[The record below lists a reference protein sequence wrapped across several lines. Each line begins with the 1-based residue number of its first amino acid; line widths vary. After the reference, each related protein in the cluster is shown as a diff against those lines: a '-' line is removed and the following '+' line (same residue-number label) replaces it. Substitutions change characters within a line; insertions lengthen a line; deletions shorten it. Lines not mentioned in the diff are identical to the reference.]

1 MILDEYTLTQFLG
14 KGTFGEVYLT
24 TKKDSNFLYA
34 TKRMSKDFVEDPKYL
49 KYFNNEIAI
58 LRKLH
63 HKNIVRLEEL
73 KKTANHYYVIMEY
86 CNGGT
91 LTECLEKYKNIHH
104 SPITEEI
111 VQHIMRQIVSAINY
125 IHDLRIIHRDLK
137 LDNILVKFENE
148 TDKKDLNLLK
158 SEVKIIDFG
167 FAAYKTQTGL
177 LQTAIGSPMNMDPLI
192 LKKFNM
198 GGVGNKE
205 LGYDEKADIWSL
217 GTLCYQMLIGHC
229 AFDAYNMKELVSK
242 VEEGTYKVPTNLSK
256 EVVSF
261 LNAMLQYNP
270 EKRMKAS
277 ELIKHAFLIKNISD
291 FTRID
296 MNKVSKKVY
305 GGELKINI
313 RENNTIWSIFNEDD
327 EKMLNNI
334 PGAFFPTETPISE
347 SQYLDNFNPN
357 NENSGNMISKEPFNL
372 EKNFIQ
378 NEFKSANSA
387 IIDKNFEFGKYNSSP
402 MPETIQNEN
411 NNIQNILNNSNQ
423 QIYKTPIKN
432 IAPNPNLQNN
442 ININQNIPR
451 TAQIP
456 QLRQNGQINGN
467 NMNAITRK
475 LENGQIVN
483 MNQIQPLG
491 QIGAIPNNQINMN
504 LMNKF
509 QQNIEQKIIPN
520 GMQLPKQGPKP
531 LIPNNI
537 NQNQINAIKKSPI
550 NLPHG
555 PINFSNG
562 QVSNQNRGFVP
573 IGKIQQNPNI
583 NNIQGNQI
591 QSNQALFNKIQNNQI
606 INRPNLNNQIQ
617 NNQILNRQ
625 ISNNLIS
632 NNGNQ
637 NQQLLNNQNNQLPN
651 NQIVQRRISNNVVQS
666 NQLLNRQ
673 IPNNQILNQQIPKN
687 QIANKPFQNNQIMNN
702 QLLINSMQKNQIP
715 INNPAQNTQVI
726 NNQIPNNPIQNKPMP
741 ININQQRPLPLN
753 QIQQNQ
759 IPLNKIRNIQILN
772 KVNTIPNK
780 QNVINQQLLTPIK
793 TEQIHKAATIQHN
806 KIDKPKTPIRQ
817 IPINQIQPQNGQ
829 IISGKG
835 RLNNLLISP
844 SRQNQRFAILKNQQI
859 QPLNTLKSKQN
870 TILEISPHRK
880 QNSVSG
886 NNRQFTKIA
895 LINRNNMPNQI
906 QRINAPLIRQEKKL
920 NLNQIRNLEQNVEN
934 IQNNRSFQQPLMVKG
949 VNQNAQRV
957 MMIPVATIPN
967 DNRPRVIINNY

>member
-1 MILDEYTLTQFLG
+1 MLLDEYTLTQFLG

-34 TKRMSKDFVEDPKYL
+34 TKRMSKEFVEDPKYL
-49 KYFNNEIAI
+49 KYFNNEITI

-63 HKNIVRLEEL
+63 HKNIVRLEDL

-104 SPITEEI
+104 SPFTEEI

-148 TDKKDLNLLK
+148 TDKNQLNLLK

-167 FAAYKTQTGL
+167 FAAYKTQAGL

-198 GGVGNKE
+198 GGAGNKE

-277 ELIKHAFLIKNISD
+277 ELIKHAFLIKSISD

-334 PGAFFPTETPISE
+334 PGALFPTETPISE

-357 NENSGNMISKEPFNL
+357 NENNGNIISREPINI

-387 IIDKNFEFGKYNSSP
+387 ILNSDFEFGRSNSNP
-402 MPETIQNEN
+402 TTETIKIEQ
-411 NNIQNILNNSNQ
+411 NSNQ
-423 QIYKTPIKN
+423 QIFKTPIK
-432 IAPNPNLQNN
+432 N
-442 ININQNIPR
+442 ININQNIAR

-456 QLRQNGQINGN
+456 QLGQNGQINRN
-467 NMNAITRK
+467 NMITLTRK

-483 MNQIQPLG
+483 INQNQPMAQRGPIQ
-491 QIGAIPNNQINMN
+491 NNQINMN
-504 LMNKF
+504 LINKF
-509 QQNIEQKIIPN
+509 QQNTDKQIIPN
-520 GMQLPKQGPKP
+520 GMQLPPQGPKP
-531 LIPNNI
+531 LIQNNI
-537 NQNQINAIKKSPI
+537 NQNQINAMQKPPV

-555 PINFSNG
+555 PIQFPNG
-562 QVSNQNRGFVP
+562 QVPNQNRGFAP
-573 IGKIQQNPNI
+573 LGQIQQNPNI
-583 NNIQGNQI
+583 NKLQGNQI
-591 QSNQALFNKIQNNQI
+591 QTNQAQLNKIQNIQAL
-606 INRPNLNNQIQ
+606 NRQNLNNPIQ
-617 NNQILNRQ
+617 QNQILNRQ
-625 ISNNLIS
+625 MPNNLI
-632 NNGNQ
+632 NNGIQ
-637 NQQLLNNQNNQLPN
+637 NNQLLNRQIQNNQLPN
-651 NQIVQRRISNNVVQS
+651 NQIVQRKLSNNLLPN

-673 IPNNQILNQQIPKN
+673 LPNNQIQNNQILNNQIPNN
-687 QIANKPFQNNQIMNN
+687 QMAIKPLQNNQINQVPMNA
-702 QLLINSMQKNQIP
+702 MQKNQIP
-715 INNPAQNTQVI
+715 INNPAQNTQI
-726 NNQIPNNPIQNKPMP
+726 RNNQIQNNLIQNKQLP
-741 ININQQRPLPLN
+741 INMNQQKGLPLN
-753 QIQQNQ
+753 QMQTKQF
-759 IPLNKIRNIQILN
+759 PLNKISNIQVLN
-772 KVNTIPNK
+772 KVNTINPNINR
-780 QNVINQQLLTPIK
+780 QNPINQKLLTPIK
-793 TEQIHKAATIQHN
+793 TEQIRKVATIKQN
-806 KIDKPKTPIRQ
+806 NIQPQINRPKSPIKQ
-817 IPINQIQPQNGQ
+817 IPINQLQSQ
-829 IISGKG
+829 KG
-835 RLNNLLISP
+835 HIFAEKSRLNQVLISP
-844 SRQNQRFAILKNQQI
+844 RRQNQRYAINNNQQI
-859 QPLNTLKSKQN
+859 QPINTLKPKQN
-870 TILEISPHRK
+870 PLLNISPHRK

-886 NNRQFTKIA
+886 NNKIFRKIP
-895 LINRNNMPNQI
+895 LDNNRNHLLNQI
-906 QRINAPLIRQEKKL
+906 RLNTPLAGQENR
-920 NLNQIRNLEQNVEN
+920 NLNQIRNIEQIVKNN
-934 IQNNRSFQQPLMVKG
+934 QNNRSFQQPLV
-949 VNQNAQRV
+949 VNRVLQSAQRV
-957 MMIPVATIPN
+957 MLVPAATIPN
-967 DNRPRVIINNY
+967 IKNYN

>member
-1 MILDEYTLTQFLG
+1 MLLDEYTLTQFLG

-34 TKRMSKDFVEDPKYL
+34 TKRMSKEFVEDPKYL
-49 KYFNNEIAI
+49 KYFNNEITI

-63 HKNIVRLEEL
+63 HKNIVRLEDL

-91 LTECLEKYKNIHH
+91 LTECLEKYKSIYHN
-104 SPITEEI
+104 PFTEEI

-148 TDKKDLNLLK
+148 TDKNQLNLLK

-192 LKKFNM
+192 LKKFNT
-198 GGVGNKE
+198 GGIGNKE

-334 PGAFFPTETPISE
+334 PGALFPTETPISE

-357 NENSGNMISKEPFNL
+357 NENNGNLISKEPINL

-387 IIDKNFEFGKYNSSP
+387 ILSNDFEFGRSNSNPS
-402 MPETIQNEN
+402 TGIIQNEN
-411 NNIQNILNNSNQ
+411 NTNQ
-423 QIYKTPIKN
+423 QMYKTPIKN
-432 IAPNPNLQNN
+432 LAPDPIIQNN
-442 ININQNIPR
+442 ININQNIAR

-456 QLRQNGQINGN
+456 QLGQNGQI
-467 NMNAITRK
+467 ITRK
-475 LENGQIVN
+475 LENGLIVN
-483 MNQIQPLG
+483 INQIQPMAQRG
-491 QIGAIPNNQINMN
+491 PIQNNQINMN

-509 QQNIEQKIIPN
+509 QQNSDKQIIPN
-520 GMQLPKQGPKP
+520 GMQLPPQGPKP

-537 NQNQINAIKKSPI
+537 NQINSIQKPPI

-555 PINFSNG
+555 PVQFPNG
-562 QVSNQNRGFVP
+562 QVANPNRGFAP
-573 IGKIQQNPNI
+573 IGQIPQNRNI
-583 NNIQGNQI
+583 NKLQGNQI
-591 QSNQALFNKIQNNQI
+591 QTNQVPLNKIQNNQVL
-606 INRPNLNNQIQ
+606 NRPNLNNLNQK
-617 NNQILNRQ
+617 NQILNRQ
-625 ISNNLIS
+625 MPNNLI
-632 NNGNQ
+632 NNGIQ
-637 NQQLLNNQNNQLPN
+637 NNQLLNRQVQNNQLPN
-651 NQIVQRRISNNVVQS
+651 NQNVQRTLSNNALQA

-673 IPNNQILNQQIPKN
+673 LPNNQILNKQISNN
-687 QIANKPFQNNQIMNN
+687 QITVKPFQNNQINQMPMNA
-702 QLLINSMQKNQIP
+702 MQKNQIP
-715 INNPAQNTQVI
+715 INNPAQNTQI
-726 NNQIPNNPIQNKPMP
+726 RNIQIQNNLIQNKQAP
-741 ININQQRPLPLN
+741 ININQQKVLPIN
-753 QIQQNQ
+753 QIQTKQ
-759 IPLNKIRNIQILN
+759 IPLNKISNIQILN
-772 KVNTIPNK
+772 KVNTINPKINR
-780 QNVINQQLLTPIK
+780 QNPVNQQLLTPIK
-793 TEQIHKAATIQHN
+793 NEQIHKATTIQQN
-806 KIDKPKTPIRQ
+806 KNQQQINRTKSPIRQ
-817 IPINQIQPQNGQ
+817 IKINNIQPQNGQ
-829 IISGKG
+829 NIIGKS
-835 RLNNLLISP
+835 RLNQVLISP
-844 SRQNQRFAILKNQQI
+844 KRQNQRLPITNNQQI
-859 QPLNTLKSKQN
+859 LPINTLKPKPN
-870 TILEISPHRK
+870 PLLNNISPHRK

-886 NNRQFTKIA
+886 INRIIRKIPIDNNRNH
-895 LINRNNMPNQI
+895 LLNQI
-906 QRINAPLIRQEKKL
+906 QRINTPLIGQENK
-920 NLNQIRNLEQNVEN
+920 NLNQIRNIEQNTKN
-934 IQNNRSFQQPLMVKG
+934 IQNNRSFQQPLVANG
-949 VNQNAQRV
+949 VFQNVQRV
-957 MMIPVATIPN
+957 MLVPVTTIPN
-967 DNRPRVIINNY
+967 Y